1 MERRRLISIVTPC
14 YNEEANVAHHFE
26 RVCRAIEPLR
36 ERYDFE
42 FIYTDNMSQDSTFTL
57 LREMAG
63 REDGVRAIRFSRNI
77 GVNRAIFLGLMEARG
92 DAAMLIQ
99 ADLQDPP
106 ELIPEFVRGWEEG
119 YDVVYGQILDRDE
132 GMLMQGCRR
141 LYYRIIAALADVA
154 PPRNAGEFRIASRRA
169 LDAIRRYAD
178 EDLYLRGAIT
188 HIGFPQKPLPYHRM
202 RRHDGRSSSGLLH
215 LLGYAVN
222 GVVSTSTVVPIR
234 AVTVVGFV
242 AAALGFLYGA
252 ANVVVKLLFPH
263 IVPPG
268 MASVL
273 AIVSFFAG
281 LQLLALGVIGEYIR
295 KIYLQSLGRPLGFIQ
310 DRVGFP
316 DEHAAV
322 P

>member
-1 MERRRLISIVTPC
+1 MERRRLISIVIPC
-14 YNEEANVAHHFE
+14 YNEEENVAHHFE

-42 FIYTDNMSQDSTFTL
+42 FIYTDNMSQDRTFTL

-63 REDGVRAIRFSRNI
+63 REGGVRAIRFSRNI
-77 GVNRAIFLGLMEARG
+77 GVNRGIFLGLMEARG

-106 ELIPEFVRGWEEG
+106 ELIPEFVPGGKRATTSSTGG
-119 YDVVYGQILDRDE
+119 SSIVTRAGS
-132 GMLMQGCRR
+132 CR
-141 LYYRIIAALADVA
+141 AAAA
-154 PPRNAGEFRIASRRA
+154 CTTGSSRPSPTSPPPRNAGEFRIASRRV

-178 EDLYLRGAIT
+178 EDLYLRGAIA

-202 RRHDGRSSSGLLH
+202 RRHDGRSSSSLLH

-316 DEHAAV
+316 DEHAAA